1 MTGPCS
7 VCDSHGVLVTWVQQ
21 GWAACPCP
29 VCDPFVGNNVG
40 GVVTVVAPFTG
51 EVMVIKHGVLT
62 EAPYWFCFGE
72 DGG

>member
-29 VCDPFVGNNVG
+29 ACDPFVGNNVG
-40 GVVTVVAPFTG
+40 GVVTVVAPYTG
-51 EVMVIKHGVLT
+51 EVM
-62 EAPYWFCFGE
+62 APPEGKMV
-72 DGG
+72 

>member
-1 MTGPCS
+1 
-7 VCDSHGVLVTWVQQ
+7 
-21 GWAACPCP
+21 
-29 VCDPFVGNNVG
+29 VG
-40 GVVTVVAPFTG
+40 GVVTVVAPYTG